1 MRPVYRCGPP
11 AAQQTISV
19 TKYLKARGWNFMV
32 RFIDARVGV
41 EARINHDAI
50 DQILDDR
57 CNAVDTAEAFVEGC
71 LWLLGGHTILLS

>member
-1 MRPVYRCGPP
+1 MGSGEGLKTRNDIADGALVFWPGAATPVVNS
-11 AAQQTISV
+11 Q
-19 TKYLKARGWNFMV
+19 
-32 RFIDARVGV
+32 

-71 LWLLGGHTILLS
+71 LWSLGGHTILLS